1 MATRNRREVMPS
13 SPSPCDGRLSPWADA
28 VTNAPGWQI
37 TTRSRRLA
45 VATANAVS
53 GATVH
58 SHEKGWQARLPHA
71 VLMVVVID
79 AGTDALRCNLSAH
92 PDSGVFTLAF
102 APWPAATVL
111 KSPQAALPVQGCLA
125 VRDVR
130 VITRMGRTVRYLV
143 PEFTTP
149 LAVSRKEAPPTC
161 ASAVNRENRPV
172 PIWIG
177 PGGFVAMRLS
187 QPVSSNPFTL
197 ISIPVIA
204 TRGSCPAGCTTT
216 RTSNSASISRR
227 RALSAESH
235 S

>member
-1 MATRNRREVMPS
+1 MASRNPREVMPS

-28 VTNAPGWQI
+28 AADAPGWQI

-45 VATANAVS
+45 IAVTAAVS

-58 SHEKGWQARLPHA
+58 PHEKGWQTRMPHA

-92 PDSGVFTLAF
+92 PDSDSGVFTLTF

-111 KSPQAALPVQGCLA
+111 KCPQAALPVQGRLA

-143 PEFTTP
+143 PEFTT
-149 LAVSRKEAPPTC
+149 A
-161 ASAVNRENRPV
+161 
-172 PIWIG
+172 
-177 PGGFVAMRLS
+177 
-187 QPVSSNPFTL
+187 
-197 ISIPVIA
+197 
-204 TRGSCPAGCTTT
+204 
-216 RTSNSASISRR
+216 
-227 RALSAESH
+227 
-235 S
+235 